1 MRNQDQDEPGS
12 MAEKSVKNTREEIEV
27 FSKRPKVVQ
36 LNKSLIIGFVGIIL
50 LIFILIIV
58 NSYSRQ
64 IKNSHAENSPGP
76 RALIVSQEDRQPDQ
90 ALLSKLPAGYSDAS
104 EVEAILKRSELAST
118 ATISPE
124 FQEELAS
131 LRQEQSALLAQVNTL
146 KANASNQNSSSENTE
161 LNGEAQHSSI
171 FFAGA
176 APILNANNATP
187 TGNNNENSKKSANA
201 DKSSSAPMHFPNE
214 YESQNMQPQKMDF
227 LDSKPSKDIYN
238 QNTVQYPASKF
249 IIQAGSVIPAVL
261 QTQIVSSL
269 PGMVTAIVS
278 ENVYDSITGQYLIIP
293 KGTKLLGQY
302 NSQISY
308 GQNELQAKFV
318 RLIRPDGSSV
328 VLGEGTAG
336 VDRKGVSGFEDTVDN
351 HWGSIIGSAVL
362 MTIFNI
368 PAIVATNQMNNNCT
382 DSNTSGCTTSM
393 GSTASASA
401 LQSVGQSASQ
411 VGSALT
417 TKSLNVQPTITIH
430 PGYQFSVM
438 VTKDTI
444 LPPYHT
450 PMQVIP
456 EISQ

>member
-1 MRNQDQDEPGS
+1 VTTQTD
-12 MAEKSVKNTREEIEV
+12 V
-27 FSKRPKVVQ
+27 
-36 LNKSLIIGFVGIIL
+36 
-50 LIFILIIV
+50 
-58 NSYSRQ
+58 
-64 IKNSHAENSPGP
+64 
-76 RALIVSQEDRQPDQ
+76 QPDQ
-90 ALLSKLPAGYSDAS
+90 ALLNQLPAGYSDAS
-104 EVEAILKRSELAST
+104 QVEDILKRSQPAQTTS
-118 ATISPE
+118 ISPE
-124 FQEELAS
+124 VQQELSS
-131 LRQEQSALLAQVNTL
+131 LRQEQSRLLAQMTEL
-146 KANASNQNSSSENTE
+146 KENAANSESTGNTE
-161 LNGEAQHSSI
+161 LQGEAQHSSI

-176 APILNANNATP
+176 APILSQNP
-187 TGNNNENSKKSANA
+187 ANA
-201 DKSSSAPMHFPNE
+201 SEAQKSDSKAAAPDKNSGNSMHFANE

-227 LDSKPSKDIYN
+227 LNSKPSKDIYN
-238 QNTVQYPASKF
+238 QNSVQYPASKF

-308 GQNELQAKFV
+308 GQSELQAKFV

-336 VDRKGVSGFEDTVDN
+336 IDRKGVSGFEDEVDN

-368 PAIVATNQMNNNCT
+368 PAIVATNQMNNNCV
-382 DSNTSGCTTSM
+382 DSYNNNGCTTSM

-401 LQSVGQSASQ
+401 LQSAGQSASQ

-450 PMQVIP
+450 PMQLIP